1 MKSYRIEKLTNNNA
15 CKKTNKKSKYHATSK
30 MTTKMDATSFLPNIC
45 CCLLFE
51 AQDVSTL
58 NFIKKL
64 RPDISVGIDQE
75 ARVAYVNFLLLYSFS
90 TQGKCHHIF
99 RYENLHIPTAKI
111 FLLKF
116 FVRRVRH
123 SLTPYAV
130 SVCVF
135 Y

>member
-58 NFIKKL
+58 NFIKNKL

-75 ARVAYVNFLLLYSFS
+75 ARVAYVNVFV
-90 TQGKCHHIF
+90 I
-99 RYENLHIPTAKI
+99 I
-111 FLLKF
+111 FLF
-116 FVRRVRH
+116 H
-123 SLTPYAV
+123 TG
-130 SVCVF
+130 
-135 Y
+135 